1 MERFGSQVVA
11 LKNGME
17 FNSMAILYVRMRPCF
32 SGVAHISAA
41 DDQTVLGLGDMVMLL
56 LMMMIG
62 NGQHGIGQSHSGRE
76 VSAVNYVYD
85 WDGSTRVIWAGQ

>member
-17 FNSMAILYVRMRPCF
+17 FNSMAILYVGMRPCF
-32 SGVAHISAA
+32 SGGAQIPAA

-56 LMMMIG
+56 LMMMMIG
-62 NGQHGIGQSHSGRE
+62 NGQHGIGHIMKERSRLCIMCIGM
-76 VSAVNYVYD
+76 
-85 WDGSTRVIWAGQ
+85 GQRG